1 MENLMPILNLASLG
15 FMVWWVYDTNKTLKV
30 HDNALR
36 VVLAVA
42 ELHRK
47 KLERLEDEGEE

>member
-47 KLERLEDEGEE
+47 KLERLEDEEEE